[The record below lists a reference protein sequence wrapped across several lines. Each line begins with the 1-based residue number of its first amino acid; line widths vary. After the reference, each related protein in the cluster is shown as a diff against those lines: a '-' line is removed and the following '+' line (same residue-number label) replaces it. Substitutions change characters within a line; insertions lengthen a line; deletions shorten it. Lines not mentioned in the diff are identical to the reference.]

1 MNFPSNRVM
10 NPGEMQLWPPEGAW
24 WAQRMKGPLRLTAGF
39 SAAQLVPSA
48 DTTQTIKTRGAQA
61 CIVAL
66 EDPQPG

>member
-10 NPGEMQLWPPEGAW
+10 NPGEMQLWPPEGAS
-24 WAQRMKGPLRLTAGF
+24 WAQRMKGALRLTAGF

-48 DTTQTIKTRGAQA
+48 NTAQTIKTRGAQA
-61 CIVAL
+61 RVVAP